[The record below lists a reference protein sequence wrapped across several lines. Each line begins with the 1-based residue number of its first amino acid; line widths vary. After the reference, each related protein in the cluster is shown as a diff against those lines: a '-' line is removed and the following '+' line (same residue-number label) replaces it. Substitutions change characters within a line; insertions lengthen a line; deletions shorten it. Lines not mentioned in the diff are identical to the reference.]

1 MKTKVMSL
9 AEAITRYVPDGS
21 SIVLGTGLE
30 GFIPFGA
37 GYEMVRRG
45 KRHLCLIGP
54 ISDILFDLLI
64 GAGCVRKVVAAWVGN
79 VSAGLG
85 YNFRRAVEESNPH
98 PLEVEDHS
106 NFTIALGLHAGAL
119 GIPFIPARTALGTDL
134 QRRNPHLQEMTCPY
148 TGERLVAVRA
158 IRPDVAIVH
167 VQRADGEGNC
177 HLWGNLG
184 ITLDAVR
191 ASRTVIVTTEE
202 IVSSDVIRSDPNR
215 TVIPGIFVSAVV
227 ALPWG
232 AHPSPVVGYYNRD
245 HSFFHQ
251 YHNHTKTRE
260 QFLGWLDEWVIQ
272 VENHEGYLKKLG
284 ESRLSGLRPRRTA
297 PSVAADFGY

>member
-1 MKTKVMSL
+1 MKTKVLSL
-9 AEAITRYVPDGS
+9 DEAIARYVTDGC
-21 SIVLGTGLE
+21 SIVLATGLE

-37 GYEMVRRG
+37 GYEIIRQG
-45 KRHLCLIGP
+45 KRNLCLIGP
-54 ISDILFDLLI
+54 ISDILFDILI
-64 GAGCVRKVVAAWVGN
+64 GAGCVTKVVAAWVGN

-85 YNFRRAVEESNPH
+85 HNFRRAVEANIPH

-106 NFTIALGLHAGAL
+106 NFTVALGLHAGAL
-119 GIPFIPARTALGTDL
+119 GIPFMPARTTLGTDL

-191 ASRTVIVTTEE
+191 ASRTVIITAEE
-202 IVSSDVIRSDPNR
+202 IVSSDVILSDPNR
-215 TVIPGIFVSAVV
+215 TLIPGIFVSAVV

-245 HSFFHQ
+245 HNFFHH
-251 YHNHTKTRE
+251 YHEQTRRRE
-260 QFLGWLDEWVIQ
+260 NFLSWLNEWVVQ
-272 VENHEGYLKKLG
+272 VKNHEGYLKKLG
-284 ESRLSGLRPRRTA
+284 EARLNSLRPQRAA
-297 PSVAADFGY
+297 PSVPADFGY